1 MKQKHGM
8 GGWSGKRGAGDGYR
22 WLSDH
27 VNHQS
32 DECLLWP
39 MGRDTKGYGQLSY
52 NGKRYLAHR
61 LMCELVKGPAP
72 SPQHQAA
79 HGCGNGHLGCANPK
93 HLSWKTRAE
102 NGMDRRL
109 HGTAATTR
117 SGNITRRTPEQEAEI
132 RQAIGTAT
140 VMELAKRFKTSR
152 RTIERIRDGRTFRR
166 GLSMT
171 PKNIERRQRDEIRR
185 RAE

>member
-1 MKQKHGM
+1 MRFQKGHQNPM
-8 GGWSGKRGAGDGYR
+8 RGKGRG
-22 WLSDH
+22 
-27 VNHQS
+27 
-32 DECLLWP
+32 LLWLKDNAGHQGDDCLWWP
-39 MGRDTKGYGQLSY
+39 MSLDSKGYGNLGY
-52 NGKRYLAHR
+52 NGKTTRAHR
-61 LMCELVKGPAP
+61 LMCVLAKGEPP
-72 SPQHQAA
+72 TPDHEAA
-79 HGCGNGHLGCANPK
+79 HSCGNGHLGCVNPK
-93 HLSWKTRAE
+93 HLSWKTRAQ
-102 NGMDRRL
+102 NGLDRRQ

-132 RQAIGTAT
+132 RKAIGTAT
-140 VMELAKRFKTSR
+140 VTELAKRFKTSR